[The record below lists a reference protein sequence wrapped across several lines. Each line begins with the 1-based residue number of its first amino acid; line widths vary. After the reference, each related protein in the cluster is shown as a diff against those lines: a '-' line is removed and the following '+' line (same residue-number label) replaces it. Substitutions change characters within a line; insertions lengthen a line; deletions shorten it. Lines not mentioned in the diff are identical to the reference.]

1 MKKLLSDKD
10 STFDM
15 THVKEEE
22 RNSKNA
28 KSDTRYTWKTL
39 GKG

>member
-15 THVKEEE
+15 THIREEE
-22 RNSKNA
+22 SNNKNV
-28 KSDTRYTWKTL
+28 KRTQDVR
-39 GKG
+39 GKP

>member
-15 THVKEEE
+15 THIREEE
-22 RNSKNA
+22 SNNKNV
-28 KSDTRYTWKTL
+28 KRTQNVP
-39 GKG
+39 GKP

>member
-15 THVKEEE
+15 THIREEE
-22 RNSKNA
+22 SNSKNV
-28 KSDTRYTWKTL
+28 KRTQDVR
-39 GKG
+39 GKP

>member
-15 THVKEEE
+15 THIREEE
-22 RNSKNA
+22 SNNKNV
-28 KSDTRYTWKTL
+28 KRTQNVL
-39 GKG
+39 GKP

>member
-15 THVKEEE
+15 THIREEE
-22 RNSKNA
+22 SNNKNV
-28 KSDTRYTWKTL
+28 KRTQDVP
-39 GKG
+39 GKP